1 MDEMIYRDFENKIQK
16 LSAKVIISL
25 DEEGNWSC
33 INNIRE
39 GNQFE
44 CDVLIEKEERPF
56 AAVEIKYADQAFQS
70 GVRHALRI
78 ASYFKTPYIFVV
90 TKNKFAY
97 LTADGK
103 IIKMH
108 NESITGSDIRKCLTS
123 LGLLRFDSEHWDGK
137 INDLI
142 KKIESSEDDI
152 VRERSEKICEALEH
166 MKFQDVTVAQEEFK
180 VEVKPE
186 IETALFSALL
196 GDYIKEDV
204 CRFISFPSLFRTVND
219 VKHSMCSIVAMND
232 KSETSYV
239 DNYMRDQNFSGLQ
252 YIESGPDEWNNCFIT
267 SCCDEDRLD
276 DLTMMRLYAD
286 DARGAAILYNI
297 KLPLPPDFILR
308 PVSYQRD
315 DGSHPEL
322 DILIELLSINEANCS
337 LSLPSFNR
345 WKHFFKPK
353 EYEFEKEVRLL
364 YISPTLEGNT
374 SDGITKKWIL
384 NQEFNIITPL
394 VEFSI
399 KEAENK
405 CPLLIKKVLLGAK
418 MREDEINCQQLE
430 SLFKIKSIANGA
442 NIIISISSV
451 NNYR

>member
-16 LSAKVIISL
+16 LFAKVIISL

-78 ASYFKTPYIFVV
+78 AIYFKTPYIFVV

-196 GDYIKEDV
+196 GDYIKEDTNNNEGTV
-204 CRFISFPSLFRTVND
+204 SSIELFYTKLTTPDNRVIVLPNGTLANSSLTNVTACERRRLDIRVGISYDADIRLAKEVLQKVLEDEKAVLKEEEYFV
-219 VKHSMCSIVAMND
+219 
-232 KSETSYV
+232 YV
-239 DNYMRDQNFSGLQ
+239 D
-252 YIESGPDEWNNCFIT
+252 
-267 SCCDEDRLD
+267 
-276 DLTMMRLYAD
+276 
-286 DARGAAILYNI
+286 
-297 KLPLPPDFILR
+297 
-308 PVSYQRD
+308 
-315 DGSHPEL
+315 EL
-322 DILIELLSINEANCS
+322 GE
-337 LSLPSFNR
+337 
-345 WKHFFKPK
+345 
-353 EYEFEKEVRLL
+353 
-364 YISPTLEGNT
+364 
-374 SDGITKKWIL
+374 
-384 NQEFNIITPL
+384 
-394 VEFSI
+394 
-399 KEAENK
+399 
-405 CPLLIKKVLLGAK
+405 
-418 MREDEINCQQLE
+418 
-430 SLFKIKSIANGA
+430 
-442 NIIISISSV
+442 SSV
-451 NNYR
+451 NLGIRCWLATDDFWTGKWRLTENVKYALDEAGIGIPYPQMDVHLTDMEKRR